1 MVLVVSRGFL
11 FLKSLSLRKYMNDS
25 QQLTDVGEL
34 MLLVDMSC
42 IDVISCFCLSSS
54 RGVRWI
60 YGNFGS
66 LWF

>member
-1 MVLVVSRGFL
+1 
-11 FLKSLSLRKYMNDS
+11 MNDS

-54 RGVRWI
+54 RGVRCI
-60 YGNFGS
+60 TCICGKMD
-66 LWF
+66 LR